1 MNIPRPRRDGWTPSY
16 LEELRQVADS
26 LIPHI
31 NTTIC
36 RWLTLDEWREMIEA
50 TKDERRI
57 FSYYAAEH
65 YRRPVAS
72 SPEAWLNHRVAER
85 YYQAAQARFAR
96 TVVTSKPNL
105 ADVCLW
111 CGRIADVRSDCE
123 YCNERG
129 E

>member
-1 MNIPRPRRDGWTPSY
+1 MNIPQPRRDGWTPSY

-50 TKDERRI
+50 TKSERKVLG
-57 FSYYAAEH
+57 YYAAE
-65 YRRPVAS
+65 YYGCPVAS

-85 YYQAAQARFAR
+85 YYQAAQVCFAR
-96 TVVTSKPNL
+96 AVVMSKPSL
-105 ADVCLW
+105 AGVCLW
-111 CGRIADVRSDCE
+111 CGRISDVRPDCE
-123 YCNERG
+123 HCNKRG